1 MSKVKLKSY
10 IKAYFKLRQTYQ
22 HSQNNEK
29 SLHVYDASLI
39 VRSELVV
46 CTHYPCIYTKHCGH
60 LIIPRKRINPEFQR
74 DRKGGGGVYVLGT
87 IFNDAENEVR
97 QLQLRN
103 EKWRKIN

>member
-39 VRSELVV
+39 VKSELVV
-46 CTHYPCIYTKHCGH
+46 YTQHPCIYTKHCGH
-60 LIIPRKRINPEFQR
+60 LIILRRKDKPRIPER
-74 DRKGGGGVYVLGT
+74 PGGGGLNVLVT
-87 IFNDAENEVR
+87 IFNDAGNSSAPTAITH
-97 QLQLRN
+97 
-103 EKWRKIN
+103 RKMKNKN